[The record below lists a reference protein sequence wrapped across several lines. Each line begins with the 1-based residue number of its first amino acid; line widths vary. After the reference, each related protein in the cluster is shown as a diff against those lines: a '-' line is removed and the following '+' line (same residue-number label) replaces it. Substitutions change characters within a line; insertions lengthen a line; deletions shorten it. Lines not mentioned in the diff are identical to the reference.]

1 MWMIRETAAGDVQ
14 RRGAVP
20 SDRGVKCRTGN
31 RSGHIQKAPLD
42 RGFTDVFDV
51 VGGMAG
57 SRAGGG
63 WIRERPTVEPCP
75 LD

>member
-1 MWMIRETAAGDVQ
+1 M
-14 RRGAVP
+14 
-20 SDRGVKCRTGN
+20 
-31 RSGHIQKAPLD
+31 QKAPLD